1 MPRPLV
7 SVRRVDETLRPA
19 LTELWVSNRVDSGT
33 TPEAANR
40 MVADGSVA
48 SALDRT
54 EVCAFVALADEE
66 PVGYVVLS
74 DSTVNALV
82 DTPCVAI
89 DQLFVVPE
97 SRRHGVARQLLAAA
111 ASYAHRIGAEQIAS
125 NVPSHI
131 RDANRFFARLG
142 FTPTVVRR
150 VTTTDALHRK
160 LAGSRVPRHSL
171 EQVLQRRRTARVRA
185 AHRASA

>member
-1 MPRPLV
+1 V
-7 SVRRVDETLRPA
+7 SVRRVDDDLRPA
-19 LTELWVSNRVDSGT
+19 LIGLWVTNRVDSGT
-33 TPEAANR
+33 TPEAAHR
-40 MVADGSVA
+40 MAVDGSV
-48 SALDRT
+48 STALDRSD
-54 EVCAFVALADEE
+54 VCAFVALADEA

-74 DSTVNALV
+74 NSTVNALV

-111 ASYAHRIGAEQIAS
+111 ASYAHRVGAEQIAS

-150 VTTTDALHRK
+150 VTTTAALHRK
-160 LAGSRVPRHSL
+160 LAGSDVPRYSL
-171 EQVLQRRRTARVRA
+171 EQVLQRRRTARGRA
-185 AHRASA
+185 AHRSSPAIRSL